1 MIYKPRHNK
10 PSQKKIDKYIMLL
23 NFANKNDY
31 KLTINKTN
39 NLKLKTM
46 ETKDLNKGVLF
57 KNTNKK
63 TENHPD
69 YNGKIVLSNGKEYYL
84 NAWINESKNGQKYMS
99 LSIGNETTIQEPK
112 KEVKPM
118 VKIDEPPF

>member
-1 MIYKPRHNK
+1 MTYKPHHNK

-31 KLTINKTN
+31 HLTINKTN
-39 NLKLKTM
+39 NLKLKKM

-63 TENHPD
+63 TDNHPD
-69 YNGKIVLSNGKEYYL
+69 YNGKIVLSNGKEYFL
-84 NAWINESKNGQKYMS
+84 SAWINESKSGQKYMS
-99 LSIGNETTIQEPK
+99 LSIGNETTIVEPK

>member
-1 MIYKPRHNK
+1 MTYKPHHNK

-23 NFANKNDY
+23 NFANKNDL

-39 NLKLKTM
+39 NLKLTTM

-63 TENHPD
+63 TDNHPD

-84 NAWINESKNGQKYMS
+84 NAWINESKSGMKYMS
-99 LSIGNETTIQEPK
+99 LSIGNETTIAEPK
-112 KEVKPM
+112 KEVKPI

>member
-1 MIYKPRHNK
+1 
-10 PSQKKIDKYIMLL
+10 MLL

-31 KLTINKTN
+31 KLTINKNN
-39 NLKLKTM
+39 NLKLTTM

-57 KNTNKK
+57 KNNNKK
-63 TENHPD
+63 TDKHPD

-84 NAWINESKNGQKYMS
+84 NAWINESKNGMKYMS
-99 LSIGNETTIQEPK
+99 LSIGNETTITELK

>member
-1 MIYKPRHNK
+1 
-10 PSQKKIDKYIMLL
+10 MLL
-23 NFANKNDY
+23 NWANKNDY
-31 KLTINKTN
+31 KLTINKNN
-39 NLKLKTM
+39 NLNFKTM
-46 ETKDLNKGVLF
+46 TTNDLNKGVLF

-63 TENHPD
+63 TDNHPD
-69 YNGKIVLSNGKEYYL
+69 YNGKIVLANGKEYYL
-84 NAWINESKNGQKYMS
+84 SAWINESKNGQKYMS

>member
-1 MIYKPRHNK
+1 MTYKPLHKK
-10 PSQKKIDKYIMLL
+10 PSQTKIDNYIMLL

-31 KLTINKTN
+31 KLTIKKNQ
-39 NLKLKTM
+39 NLKTKTM
-46 ETKDLNKGVLF
+46 DTKDLNKGVLF

-63 TENHPD
+63 TDNHPD

-84 NAWINESKNGQKYMS
+84 NAWINESKNGMKYMS
-99 LSIGNETTIQEPK
+99 LSIGNETTIAEPK

-118 VKIDEPPF
+118 IKIDEPPF

>member
-1 MIYKPRHNK
+1 MTYKPHHNK

-31 KLTINKTN
+31 HLTINKTN

-63 TENHPD
+63 TDNHPD

-99 LSIGNETTIQEPK
+99 LSIGNETTIADPK

>member
-1 MIYKPRHNK
+1 
-10 PSQKKIDKYIMLL
+10 MLL

-63 TENHPD
+63 TDNHPD

-84 NAWINESKNGQKYMS
+84 NAWVNESKSGMKYIS
-99 LSIGNETTIQEPK
+99 LSIGNETTIAEPK
-112 KEVKPM
+112 QETKSIVKAN
-118 VKIDEPPF
+118 DLF

>member
-1 MIYKPRHNK
+1 
-10 PSQKKIDKYIMLL
+10 MLL
-23 NFANKNDY
+23 NFANKNDL

-39 NLKLKTM
+39 NLKLTTM

-57 KNTNKK
+57 KNNNKK
-63 TENHPD
+63 TDNHPD

-84 NAWINESKNGQKYMS
+84 NAWINESNSGMKYIS

-112 KEVKPM
+112 QETKPM
-118 VKIDEPPF
+118 VKANDLF

>member
-1 MIYKPRHNK
+1 MTYKPHHKK
-10 PSQKKIDKYIMLL
+10 PSQEKINKYIMLL

-31 KLTINKTN
+31 HLTINKTN
-39 NLKLKTM
+39 NLKLTKM

-63 TENHPD
+63 TDNHPD

-84 NAWINESKNGQKYMS
+84 NAWINESKSGQEYMS
-99 LSIGNETTIQEPK
+99 LSIGNETTITEPK